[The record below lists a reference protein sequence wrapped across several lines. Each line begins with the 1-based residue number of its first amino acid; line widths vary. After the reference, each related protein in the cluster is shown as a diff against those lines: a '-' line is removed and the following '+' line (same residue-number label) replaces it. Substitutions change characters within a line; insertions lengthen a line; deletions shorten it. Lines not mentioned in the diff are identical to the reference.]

1 MNRKSRRENWL
12 LEDLQDLLMDEESLL
27 ISDFEEVAETFVKGY
42 SKFLKLGIPGHTI
55 GLAMLG
61 ATINFY
67 SMFGIRDELP
77 DLFRSLADK
86 MEDDSP
92 HH

>member
-1 MNRKSRRENWL
+1 MTKKPRKERWL
-12 LEDLQDLLMDEESLL
+12 LEDLQELLMDEESLL
-27 ISDFEEVAETFVKGY
+27 ISDFEDVAESFVKGY
-42 SKFLKLGIPGHTI
+42 SRFLKLGIPGSTI

-86 MEDDSP
+86 MEDDPP

>member
-1 MNRKSRRENWL
+1 
-12 LEDLQDLLMDEESLL
+12 MDEESLL
-27 ISDFEEVAETFVKGY
+27 ISDFQEVAESFVKGY
-42 SKFLKLGIPGHTI
+42 SRFLKVGIPGSTI

-67 SMFGIRDELP
+67 SMFGNRDELP
-77 DLFRSLADK
+77 DLFRTLADK
-86 MEDDSP
+86 MENDTS

>member
-1 MNRKSRRENWL
+1 MTNTPKKESWL
-12 LEDLQDLLMDEESLL
+12 LEDLQALLMDEESLL
-27 ISDFEEVAETFVKGY
+27 ISDFEEVAESFVKGY
-42 SKFLKLGIPGHTI
+42 SRFLKLGIPGSTI

-77 DLFRSLADK
+77 GLFRSLADK
-86 MEDDSP
+86 MDGDAP
-92 HH
+92 DH